1 MWEEFCEAAQ
11 EYVTPLGNEPQKS
24 DYVRLADLVMI
35 DAINRY
41 INQKKELT
49 RERQRKMNKF
59 REEIKRGAALLDN
72 KFPGWESKVNVKTLD
87 MSKASL
93 CLIRQVNP
101 YYEVWHTEREILPLQ
116 ERYC

>member
-1 MWEEFCEAAQ
+1 
-11 EYVTPLGNEPQKS
+11 
-24 DYVRLADLVMI
+24 
-35 DAINRY
+35 
-41 INQKKELT
+41 
-49 RERQRKMNKF
+49 MNKF

-116 ERYC
+116 EGTAESLLHASAEHGFYVEDQGRFPEQAYAPLTQEWIQLLQERQNV